1 MNPVQRCDEIIRM
14 IDEMLG
20 PDMTTEPSTGLA
32 SLPDPDPDSR
42 FTHPR
47 FAFDPKFALTQFIPS
62 QVEGRR

>member
-1 MNPVQRCDEIIRM
+1 MNPVQRCDEIVRM

-20 PDMTTEPSTGLA
+20 HDMTTEPDTGLA
-32 SLPDPDPDSR
+32 WRQGPDSR

-62 QVEGRR
+62 HIESRR